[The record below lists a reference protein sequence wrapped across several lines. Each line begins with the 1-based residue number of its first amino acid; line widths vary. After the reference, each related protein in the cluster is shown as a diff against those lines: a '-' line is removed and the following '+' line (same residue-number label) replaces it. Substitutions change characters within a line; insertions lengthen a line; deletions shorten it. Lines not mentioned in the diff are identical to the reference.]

1 MTFTGTIKVVSCH
14 AEGEVGD
21 VIVSGVDEIPEALS
35 GRSLATLLLIN
46 DYEIMFCKSLVV
58 ASLDM

>member
-21 VIVSGVDEIPEALS
+21 VIVSGVDDIP
-35 GRSLATLLLIN
+35 GGTLW
-46 DYEIMFCKSLVV
+46 EKSRYI
-58 ASLDM
+58 ASDKRLRNYLDTSIS